1 MLNIRLPKE
10 AKEFIVDDIIR
21 YFEQERGETLGS
33 LAAEQILDFMIS
45 AVGPAVYNQA
55 ITDARALLA
64 ERMQNLD
71 DDLYALEKRRK
82 R

>member
-10 AKEFIVDDIIR
+10 AKELILDDILA
-21 YFEQERGETLGS
+21 YFERERGETMGR
-33 LAAEQILDFMIS
+33 LAAEALLDFMIG

-55 ITDARALLA
+55 LSDARAALA
-64 ERMQNLD
+64 EKLQSLD
-71 DDLYALEKRRK
+71 DDLYALEKRRS

>member
-1 MLNIRLPKE
+1 MQQFRLPKE
-10 AKEFIVDDIIR
+10 AKDRMQDEIIR
-21 YFEQERGETLGS
+21 YFETERSEALGR
-33 LAAEQILDFMIS
+33 LAAEQLLEFML
-45 AVGPAVYNQA
+45 ATVGPAVYNQA
-55 ITDARALLA
+55 LTDARSLLA